1 MSSRSILSS
10 LAVTDSIYCLSF
22 TIIGYDASTH
32 LCEEALDPGRL
43 APIAIF
49 GGVAIVGLVGFAYII
64 ALLFCIGDV
73 DSVLNTPTY
82 VPTIQIFMDSFG
94 LRGATAAYCFNLLI
108 LAFAC
113 IGGPS
118 TAHLLQQRGLT

>member
-1 MSSRSILSS
+1 LT
-10 LAVTDSIYCLSF
+10 LKPPTGTDTFYFDSF

-113 IGGPS
+113 IGEPAF
-118 TAHLLQQRGLT
+118 TPHTR